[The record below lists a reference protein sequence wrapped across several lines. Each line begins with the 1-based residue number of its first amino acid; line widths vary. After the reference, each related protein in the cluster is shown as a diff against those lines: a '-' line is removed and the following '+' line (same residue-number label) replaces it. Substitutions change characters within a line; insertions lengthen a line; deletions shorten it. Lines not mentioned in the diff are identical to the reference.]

1 MQIERLKYEL
11 EMDEQMRANKRQ
23 NYIQDSKAYYNEQFN
38 RKKEMED
45 KILNERLANVNT
57 GLNIKDQERREE
69 YKQKLLKLNEKIE
82 KNIDTFKEFNNN
94 RETFRNRYGNKSLYE
109 QLRNEGNNRKILI
122 FKFIT

>member
-109 QLRNEGNNRKILI
+109 QLKNEGNNRKIFI